1 MERKKP
7 GRKRSSGPPQK
18 ESRWGFRGMTVRDW
32 LELFIVP
39 LSLVVIGLVFTAQQ
53 DVRQARIENHRTQQ
67 AQKIETQRAEAEQ
80 KLAEQRAQDEALQ
93 AYLDQMNQLLL
104 EKNLR
109 DSEPGREVRI
119 LARARTL
126 STLGRIDAD
135 HKLSLLQFLY
145 EADLINSTQ
154 PVINL
159 DGANLQNVD
168 LSYVNLSHAPQ
179 LQRSEI
185 QRGFGVCV
193 VRSEEQEQALG
204 PFYGGCDTLNEE
216 GFVVYVLSRDLRG
229 TDLSATSLH
238 GADLSW
244 SVLAKANL
252 QYAVLSDANLH
263 NALLADSEL
272 GSADLTNADLTDANL
287 AGANLFS
294 ADLSGADLRGADLR
308 DASLSFAD
316 LTDAKVSKEQ
326 LDQVDSLE
334 GATMPDGSKH
344 GP

>member
-1 MERKKP
+1 
-7 GRKRSSGPPQK
+7 
-18 ESRWGFRGMTVRDW
+18 MTVRDW

-53 DVRQARIENHRTQQ
+53 DVRQARSENHRTQQ

-109 DSEPGREVRI
+109 DSEPGNEVRI

-126 STLGRIDAD
+126 STLGRIGAD

-193 VRSEEQEQALG
+193 VRSEEEEQAFG

-252 QYAVLSDANLH
+252 QYADLSDANLH

-294 ADLSGADLRGADLR
+294 ADLSGADLRDT
-308 DASLSFAD
+308 SLSFAD

-334 GATMPDGSKH
+334 GASMQGRPPPLHNGR
-344 GP
+344 